1 MIPGHMYLSFAPE
14 LPASM
19 RESGFMVLQRSG
31 AHVLIYD
38 ATTGDHCQLLA
49 EWFTEALA
57 TGAVTLAGTLDQ
69 LIRCPQCG
77 GTVTLVRSDLAS
89 RDFMR
94 AEGSPDV
101 FVSCTECAHCEE
113 L

>member
-1 MIPGHMYLSFAPE
+1 MIPGHMYLTSAPE

-19 RESGFMVLQRSG
+19 RESGFLVLQRSG

-38 ATTGDHCQLLA
+38 VSSGDQCRLLA
-49 EWFTEALA
+49 SWFNEALA
-57 TGAVTLAGTLDQ
+57 CGDVTLAGTLDQ
-69 LIRCPQCG
+69 LIRCPKCAG
-77 GTVTLVRSDLAS
+77 AVTLVRSDLVS

-94 AEGSPDV
+94 TDGSPDV
-101 FVSCTECAHCEE
+101 FVSCTQCAHCEE